1 MVRLSHLS
9 GLIESYDTNYSQ
21 KWNTLLSPGEQQRL
35 VFARAFYWKP
45 RFAILDEATS
55 AMDKDTENHLYK
67 TLIALGT
74 TVISV
79 SHHPNVI
86 EFHQKILR
94 LDGQGGYSI
103 EGEDM
108 MSTSLLAV

>member
-1 MVRLSHLS
+1 MGLSHLS

-21 KWNTLLSPGEQQRL
+21 KWNKLLSPGEQQRL

-55 AMDKDTENHLYK
+55 AMDKEMEDHLYK
-67 TLIALGT
+67 ILIELGT

-79 SHHPNVI
+79 SHHANVI
-86 EFHQKILR
+86 DLHGIILR
-94 LDGQGGYSI
+94 LDGQGGYTV
-103 EGEDM
+103 EHHK
-108 MSTSLLAV
+108 VF